1 MLFHY
6 FECTRGYDVYILIK
20 KGFVINPM
28 YIQRRENTIN
38 EKYAM
43 IEESYVSFD
52 TAKML
57 KEAGFE
63 AECGFIV
70 DDDGR
75 KLYRPTQALAA
86 RWLREV
92 YNVAIYSLYDDDMEQ
107 WFYVVDAFTKNPV
120 INGFQSGSEYDD
132 HESAFEDGLR
142 EAIKLIKK

>member
-1 MLFHY
+1 M
-6 FECTRGYDVYILIK
+6 I
-20 KGFVINPM
+20 
-28 YIQRRENTIN
+28 
-38 EKYAM
+38 M

-52 TAKML
+52 TARML
-57 KEAGFE
+57 KEAGFDLPCRGIYRAYRIGTSVFHE
-63 AECGFIV
+63 YDRKSAKDDLCRNAVDGFQYEY
-70 DDDGR
+70 
-75 KLYRPTQALAA
+75 LAPTQALAA

-132 HESAFEDGLR
+132 YESAFEDGLR

>member
-1 MLFHY
+1 
-6 FECTRGYDVYILIK
+6 
-20 KGFVINPM
+20 
-28 YIQRRENTIN
+28 
-38 EKYAM
+38 M

-52 TAKML
+52 TAKLL
-57 KEAGFE
+57 KEAGFDVPTSTHYSNSGE
-63 AECGFIV
+63 VWQSSAPEDCN
-70 DDDGR
+70 DD
-75 KLYRPTQALAA
+75 KSCKACSRPTQALAA

-132 HESAFEDGLR
+132 YESAFEDGLR

>member
-1 MLFHY
+1 
-6 FECTRGYDVYILIK
+6 
-20 KGFVINPM
+20 
-28 YIQRRENTIN
+28 
-38 EKYAM
+38 M

-57 KEAGFE
+57 KEAGFDVPCTWQYTE
-63 AECGFIV
+63 GKCIWTVGYPYNFNQDEFG
-70 DDDGR
+70 
-75 KLYRPTQALAA
+75 YSRPTQALAA

-132 HESAFEDGLR
+132 YESAFEDGLR